1 MSSQR
6 LRWLVC
12 LGGAGLAFLAAP
24 YEDLSVAAFWA
35 ITVAGIA
42 IMAMEMLPIVA
53 VGLLLP
59 ATYILCGTAS
69 AKVVFTPWLT
79 TVPWIILAGMIIG
92 RLMEKTGLSRRIALH
107 IIAAVGSTPLRLMLA
122 LAMTGYVLA
131 LLIPDAFTL
140 VVLMVTLTTA
150 LCQRLGLEKK
160 TVEAGVLMFA
170 GFFAAMVPQPMI
182 YPNNLGIIAAEMIAS
197 TGLTF
202 TWLGFALENLVPT
215 LLMSGVSILVLL
227 PFCTPTLRDHVQQ
240 AVALSQADLLRLGPI
255 TPLEKRSLLLVVLA
269 LIAFIAEP
277 LHGIP
282 GTYAFLF
289 TVLLGFTPV
298 FQVLDEQ
305 DLSQVP
311 YGILF
316 FCTGCMSIGFVAE
329 DLGLAQGIAA
339 AAATVLEGMKDPGLL
354 AVCAYVGG
362 FLVNFVLTP
371 LAAVTSLSLPLA
383 ELALDMGAG
392 IKPVLYSFL
401 YGLEQVLL
409 PYEAATILF
418 MYATGYV
425 SLRFFALV
433 MALRFLAGGLV
444 IALSGWWLW
453 PLMEL

>member
-1 MSSQR
+1 M
-6 LRWLVC
+6 
-12 LGGAGLAFLAAP
+12 
-24 YEDLSVAAFWA
+24 AAFWA

-122 LAMTGYVLA
+122 LAMTGYALA

-433 MALRFLAGGLV
+433 MALRFLAGGIV
-444 IALSGWWLW
+444 VALSGWWLW